1 MLNVLRC
8 TSKQAEAIRLESS
21 LADNG
26 KRPADAEAAHAW
38 VAKRKVSFRAT
49 LEKVRGL
56 FIRCGVA
63 VSACILS
70 RVCTQI
76 LRMLS
81 GVAEKAK
88 EGSNHKTVAKAR
100 FERARLLARVVSE
113 GQPLL
118 E

>member
-21 LADNG
+21 LADKG
-26 KRPADAEAAHAW
+26 QRPGDAEAAQAW
-38 VAKRKVSFRAT
+38 VAKRKVSFRAVM
-49 LEKVRGL
+49 EKVRGL
-56 FIRCGVA
+56 YMHCGVA
-63 VSACILS
+63 MSACILS

-81 GVAEKAK
+81 GVAEMAN
-88 EGSNHKTVAKAR
+88 EGSNHLTVARAR

-113 GQPLL
+113 GQA
-118 E
+118 